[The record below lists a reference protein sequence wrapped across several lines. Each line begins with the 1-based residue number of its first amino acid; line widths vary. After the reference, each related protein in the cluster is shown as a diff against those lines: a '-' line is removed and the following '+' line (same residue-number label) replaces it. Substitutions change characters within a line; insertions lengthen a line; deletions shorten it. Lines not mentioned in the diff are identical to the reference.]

1 MKIYTNT
8 RVYLFDN
15 SDYPKS
21 SKFFFD
27 ENKKVIG
34 KFKDEAAGMIII
46 DFAGV
51 KPKMYSYR
59 TEKKNNKAAKGVKKN
74 VIKKD
79 ISHSDYLDC
88 LQNNRI
94 MHHKMRTIP
103 SDHHVLSSYQ
113 INKTSLSCYDDKRYI
128 LDDGVSS
135 FAYGHYR
142 KN

>member
-8 RVYLFDN
+8 GVYLFDS

-79 ISHSDYLDC
+79 INHSDYLDC

-103 SDHHVLSSYQ
+103 SDQHVISSYQ
-113 INKTSLSCYDDKRYI
+113 NQSISLSCYDDKRYI
-128 LDDGVSS
+128 LDDGITSL
-135 FAYGHYR
+135 AYGHCK